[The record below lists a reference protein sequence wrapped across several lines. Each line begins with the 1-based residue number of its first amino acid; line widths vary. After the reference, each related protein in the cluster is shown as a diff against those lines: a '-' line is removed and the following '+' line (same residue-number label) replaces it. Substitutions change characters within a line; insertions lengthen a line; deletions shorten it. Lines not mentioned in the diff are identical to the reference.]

1 MKKTEK
7 CKCFELSVQFIYEC
21 YFKYF
26 SFLLTFAKWILRT
39 TFLVQMYSRLVRFF
53 SLNLFWFSTT
63 NAILYACITRYI
75 SLYFNGLNFKSDF
88 YKWHPYTLYIF
99 KSIFRHCF
107 WRNFFC
113 PRLFYYKFSKY
124 ILAMKLKYLILQPV
138 QKYIDR

>member
-88 YKWHPYTLYIF
+88 YKWHPYTYLRAFFDTVFGAIF
-99 KSIFRHCF
+99 FVQGCF
-107 WRNFFC
+107 ITSLVNIYLQWNWNILFC
-113 PRLFYYKFSKY
+113 SQYKN
-124 ILAMKLKYLILQPV
+124 I
-138 QKYIDR
+138 